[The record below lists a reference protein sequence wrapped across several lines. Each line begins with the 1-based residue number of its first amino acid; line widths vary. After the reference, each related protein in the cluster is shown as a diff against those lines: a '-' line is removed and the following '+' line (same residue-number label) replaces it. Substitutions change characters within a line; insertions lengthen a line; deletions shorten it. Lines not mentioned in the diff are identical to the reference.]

1 MARRAFLTCIL
12 LLTALV
18 DIPGNIHLGAI
29 SAQGVLTVFIFI
41 GIAVCLVARP
51 VASLGGFRSLWPL
64 SCLLV
69 LSIIQFF
76 GHSPSVQAYQTV
88 SLLWIFVGLV
98 VILSTA
104 EQDPHEAVHFERILL
119 YATAVSA
126 LIYGLSLLVDGLGTE
141 AVIGARSFAL
151 YALPGLALLLGRWV
165 RGSRT
170 GLWLAVGLT
179 ALIALS
185 LSRTALVV
193 AVLLFPLVRLR
204 SMKRHDVFRV
214 VFAGVFSVL
223 VLYFLIIHSAALTS
237 RFLGE
242 NTLEEYLLG
251 DATLDTSG
259 RTAFWAATL
268 DSYQESPWFGKG
280 PGSANDLV
288 DEIFLGLAHP
298 HNEYLRYLHDS
309 GMVGLA
315 LLLWGFWKLLVRC
328 RSAYQQAVQKASAL
342 AGSHLGAFLALIAI
356 LLTAITDNTFSYLF
370 VMAPLGVVLGIT
382 LQSSAEGVRAR
393 VPMRSVGRE
402 RFAPIPQPPPLQ
414 GSQP

>member
-1 MARRAFLTCIL
+1 MARPAFLSCIL
-12 LLTALV
+12 LLSALV
-18 DIPGNIHLGAI
+18 DIPANIHLGAI
-29 SAQGVLTVFIFI
+29 SAQGVLTVFIVI
-41 GIAVCLVARP
+41 GITVCLAARP
-51 VASLGGFRSLWPL
+51 VASWRGFRRFWPL

-76 GHSPSVQAYQTV
+76 AHSPSVQAYQTV
-88 SLLWIFVGLV
+88 SLLWVFVGLV
-98 VILSTA
+98 VMLSTGG
-104 EQDPHEAVHFERILL
+104 QNPHEAVHFERMLL

-126 LIYGLSLLVDGLGTE
+126 LIYGLSLMVNGLGTE

-170 GLWLAVGLT
+170 SLWLAVGLT

-214 VFAGVFSVL
+214 VLAGVFSVL

-237 RFLGE
+237 RLLGE
-242 NTLEEYLLG
+242 NTLKEYLLG

-280 PGSANDLV
+280 PGSANDLI
-288 DEIFLGLAHP
+288 DEIFPGLGHP

-315 LLLWGFWKLLVRC
+315 LLLCGFMQILVRC
-328 RSAYQQAVQKASAL
+328 RSVYQQAVQEASAL
-342 AGSHLGAFLALIAI
+342 ASLYLGAFLALIAI

-370 VMAPLGVVLGIT
+370 VMAPLGVAIGTTLG
-382 LQSSAEGVRAR
+382 SSAQGLTAMVRQ
-393 VPMRSVGRE
+393 RSGGE
-402 RFAPIPQPPPLQ
+402 KKFNHITQPI
-414 GSQP
+414 S